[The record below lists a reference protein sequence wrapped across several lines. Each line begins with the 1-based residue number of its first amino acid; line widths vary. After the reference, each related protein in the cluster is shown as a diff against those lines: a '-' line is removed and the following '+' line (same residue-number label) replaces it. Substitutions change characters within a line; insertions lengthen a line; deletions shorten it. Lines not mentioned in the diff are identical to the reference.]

1 MVSSK
6 LKKLDQKFNKL
17 KKTSVDMNKYTED
30 HIIDAL
36 FEIYTADTYV
46 AGIATTLLNGGQV
59 EKSNYIVVTTRYLR
73 DKKYWIMIDGREIDI
88 SEYEEILEFAEI
100 IEETRTECYSILKS
114 KMGKLEG
121 L

>member
-17 KKTSVDMNKYTED
+17 KSTRVDMNKYKED

-46 AGIATTLLNGGQV
+46 AGIATTLLDRGKV
-59 EKSNYIVVTTRYLR
+59 DKSNYIVVTTRYLR
-73 DKKYWIMIDGREIDI
+73 DKKYWIMVDGREIDI
-88 SEYEEILEFAEI
+88 SEYEEILKYAEI
-100 IEETRTECYSILKS
+100 IEEIRKECCSLILMKS
-114 KMGKLEG
+114 K
-121 L
+121 